1 MKDKLQDPK
10 ILEFILNFDIVWI
23 LQAKKYVNSSVPGF
37 IFYKNVSRE
46 GQHRCGIVMLVKN
59 KLAESISSVDTVT

>member
-46 GQHRCGIVMLVKN
+46 GQHRSGTVILVKSRQ
-59 KLAESISSVDTVT
+59 KASVT